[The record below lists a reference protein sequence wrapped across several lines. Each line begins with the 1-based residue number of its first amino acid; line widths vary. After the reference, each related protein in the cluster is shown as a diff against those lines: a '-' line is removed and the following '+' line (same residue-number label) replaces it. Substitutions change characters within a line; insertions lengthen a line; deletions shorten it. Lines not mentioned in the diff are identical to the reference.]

1 MPFRLHAVY
10 LVHAWFTSVRGS
22 CGRHCFFSGSFNSAY
37 LQCLG
42 LPHHAEY
49 ALTSDGSVQWH
60 ASRESRAIVRRA
72 MHKSIVA
79 AERISDVGLTK
90 EELQRY
96 SRHLIMPEVTAEGQ
110 KRLKAARVLCIGAG
124 GLGSP
129 AALYLA
135 AAGVGKLGLVDFDR
149 VDLTNLQRQILHGTK
164 DVGRS
169 KLASA
174 RDRLHDINPDIEVEL
189 HDCRFS
195 SENAEQ
201 IVADYDVIVDGS
213 DNFATR
219 YLSNDVCVFAGKPNL
234 YGSVF
239 RFEGQTTV
247 FAPLLGGP
255 CYRCLFPE
263 PPPPE
268 SVPNCAQAGVLGV
281 LPGIIGMLQA
291 IEAIKL
297 IVGIGEPMVGRLLHF
312 DALKVTFRELRL
324 RRDPQCPV
332 CGENP
337 TIFAPID
344 YDQFCG
350 ALDDASIPGISVQQL
365 KDKMDA
371 SNTFELIDVR
381 EPFEFEIAR
390 INGAKLIPL
399 GEIPERADELDREQM
414 LIVHCHSGRRSAE
427 AVRLLKQRGFD
438 NVYNL
443 EGGIDAWS
451 DFIDPTVPKY

>member
-1 MPFRLHAVY
+1 MHN
-10 LVHAWFTSVRGS
+10 SVISQKRA
-22 CGRHCFFSGSFNSAY
+22 SGS
-37 LQCLG
+37 G
-42 LPHHAEY
+42 
-49 ALTSDGSVQWH
+49 LTSQ
-60 ASRESRAIVRRA
+60 
-72 MHKSIVA
+72 
-79 AERISDVGLTK
+79 
-90 EELQRY
+90 ELQRY
-96 SRHLIMPEVTAEGQ
+96 SRHLIMPEVTADGQ

-129 AALYLA
+129 AALYLT
-135 AAGVGKLGLVDFDR
+135 AAGVGTLGLVDFDT

-169 KLASA
+169 KLESA
-174 RDRLHDINPDIEVEL
+174 RDRLRDINPEIELKL
-189 HDCRFS
+189 HECRFS
-195 SENAEQ
+195 SENAGQ
-201 IVADYDVIVDGS
+201 IVADYDVVVDGS

-219 YLSNDVCVFAGKPNL
+219 YLSNDVCVFARKPNV

-247 FAPLLGGP
+247 FAPHFGGP

-297 IVGIGEPMVGRLLHF
+297 ILGIGDPLIGRLLHF
-312 DALKVTFRELRL
+312 DALKVHFRELKL

-350 ALDDASIPGISVQQL
+350 ARDDASVPGLSVQEL
-365 KDKMDA
+365 KRKIDA
-371 SNTFELIDVR
+371 CESFELIDVR
-381 EPFEFEIAR
+381 EPFEFEIAK
-390 INGAKLIPL
+390 IAGAKLIPL
-399 GEIPERADELDREQM
+399 GEIGERADELQREQP
-414 LIVHCHSGRRSAE
+414 IVVHCHSGRRSAQ
-427 AVRLLKQRGFD
+427 AVRLLTQRGFT

-451 DFIDPTVPKY
+451 DFIDPSVPKY

>member
-1 MPFRLHAVY
+1 MPRA
-10 LVHAWFTSVRGS
+10 
-22 CGRHCFFSGSFNSAY
+22 
-37 LQCLG
+37 
-42 LPHHAEY
+42 
-49 ALTSDGSVQWH
+49 
-60 ASRESRAIVRRA
+60 ESRATVRRA
-72 MHKSIVA
+72 MQKSVIA
-79 AERISDVGLTK
+79 AERVSDTGLTN

-135 AAGVGKLGLVDFDR
+135 AAGVGKLGLVDFDH

-164 DVGRS
+164 DIGRS
-169 KLASA
+169 KLESA
-174 RDRLHDINPDIEVEL
+174 RDRLRDINPDIELQL
-189 HDCRFS
+189 HECRLS
-195 SENAEQ
+195 SENAER
-201 IVADYDVIVDGS
+201 IVADYDIIVDGS

-219 YLSNDVCVFAGKPNL
+219 YLSNDVSVFAKKPNV

-247 FAPLLGGP
+247 FAPHLGGP

-281 LPGIIGMLQA
+281 LPGIIGLLQA

-297 IVGIGEPMVGRLLHF
+297 VVGIGDSLVGRLLHF
-312 DALKVTFRELRL
+312 DALKVIFRELKL

-337 TIFAPID
+337 TIFSPID

-350 ALDDASIPGISVQQL
+350 AGEDSTVPGISVQQL
-365 KDKMDA
+365 KRKMDA
-371 SNTFELIDVR
+371 GEVFELIDVR

-390 INGAKLIPL
+390 INGARLIPL
-399 GEIPERADELDREQM
+399 GEIPEHASELDREHT
-414 LIVHCHSGRRSAE
+414 LIVHCHSGGRSAH
-427 AVRLLKQRGFD
+427 AVQLLKQRGFEK
-438 NVYNL
+438 VYNL

-451 DFIDPTVPKY
+451 DLIDPTVPKY